1 MMSDRT
7 AEAAYPN
14 IIGFGSVQT
23 EGFTIK
29 VSFRIL
35 QLGIHKRQG
44 YRRLMKL
51 TSATSLHQKENGQIK
66 TISSW

>member
-1 MMSDRT
+1 MMSDRA

-14 IIGFGSVQT
+14 IIGLGSVQT

-29 VSFRIL
+29 VFFRIL

-44 YRRLMKL
+44 YRRLIKL
-51 TSATSLHQKENGQIK
+51 TSATLLYQKK
-66 TISSW
+66 TVK